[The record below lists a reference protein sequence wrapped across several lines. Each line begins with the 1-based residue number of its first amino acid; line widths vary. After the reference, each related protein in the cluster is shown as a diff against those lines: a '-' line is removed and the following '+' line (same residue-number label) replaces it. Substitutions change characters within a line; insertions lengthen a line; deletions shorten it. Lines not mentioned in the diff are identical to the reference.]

1 MNVSFLCQNNYV
13 LDHIER
19 EENRIFVI
27 KIRKVSIA
35 MPEFYKGKEFCL
47 FHLLLYCLALE
58 QSQVHDSLRYL
69 LNENH
74 FSLFKAYAEC

>member
-35 MPEFYKGKEFCL
+35 MLTYRIL
-47 FHLLLYCLALE
+47 
-58 QSQVHDSLRYL
+58 
-69 LNENH
+69 
-74 FSLFKAYAEC
+74 